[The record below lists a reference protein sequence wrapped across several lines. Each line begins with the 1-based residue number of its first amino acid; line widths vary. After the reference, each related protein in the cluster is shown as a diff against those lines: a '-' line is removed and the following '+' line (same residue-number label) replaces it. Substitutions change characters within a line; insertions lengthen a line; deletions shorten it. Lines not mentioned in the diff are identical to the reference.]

1 MWSEGGDVLTDLGR
15 RKVEAAF
22 VVLPTTALI
31 GVMVGGAPVAW
42 RFAVAAVFFLVS
54 PGLAVLAPARFR
66 LELELAMILPTSL
79 ATTSLVSLA
88 LFYGGVW
95 TPALTVACLAALCAL
110 GVAVAAAR
118 DLRAATATSVT
129 TVLSGETE
137 HGWGEA
143 T

>member
-1 MWSEGGDVLTDLGR
+1 MLTDKGR
-15 RKVEAAF
+15 RQVEAAF

-31 GVMVGGAPVAW
+31 GVLVGGAPVAV
-42 RFAVAAVFFLVS
+42 RLAVAAVFFLVS

-66 LELELAMILPTSL
+66 LELELAMLLPTSL

-88 LFYGGVW
+88 LFYAGVW
-95 TPALTVACLAALCAL
+95 TPPLTVACLAALCAL

-118 DLRAATATSVT
+118 DIRAATATSAT